1 MTARAAT
8 DRLETS
14 LAEALALGLSEPEFA
29 AASAALDRPPRPAEL
44 AVLAGMWS
52 EHCSYKSSRHLL
64 RGLPQSGPR
73 VLAGPGA
80 HAGVVDVG
88 EGWAVA
94 FKIESHNH
102 PSAVDPYQGAATG
115 VGGILRDIIAQGARP
130 CALLD
135 SLCFGEPGSPRTQ
148 HLQRGIIDG
157 IAGYG
162 NAIGVPNVGGQV
174 NYDRRYEENP
184 LVNVLAA
191 GLLRHGEL
199 RTARAQGVGS
209 ALVYVGATTGRDGV
223 LGAAFAS
230 EALRDPSQQAAQRK
244 QVQVGDPF
252 SGKKLLEACV
262 GWSSSLESPGN
273 LEDLGVIAGQDL
285 GACGLS
291 CAVFEMAALGSIG
304 ATLELDAVPLREPDM
319 SPIEILLSESQ
330 ERFLFVVRAGAEE
343 QALRHFHRHGLHAA
357 VVGRLVAG
365 SRVAVRY
372 QGAVLAD
379 LPAAL
384 VAGGAPPSQWPLAPA
399 LPPPPPYPD
408 FAAPT
413 DLAAVLRTLLSRPEI
428 ADKEP
433 LYSRFD
439 QTVGNR
445 TVRGPGQASAAVLRL
460 PASSRGFALV
470 LTGRGELCAADPY
483 LGMQAAVAAAL
494 RRLACAGAQLVAVSD
509 GLNCASPRDP
519 LENRRLAE
527 LVRGL
532 GDALRELGVPVTGGN
547 VSLYNESPAG
557 PIPPTPMIGGLGL
570 IEDTDLVPHAA
581 LPPGLALFWLGAPR
595 CEPVT
600 SRYGE
605 LQTGLPTAGQ
615 PAVDLAAERRLADF
629 LVAQARRGR
638 IRAGQPAGAGGMAV
652 ALAKLCVRGGCGARL
667 ALPATSRPD
676 WALFGEYP
684 AQVWAAVQP
693 DDVAAFSSAAQEA
706 QVPAYYAGNSGGEVL
721 EVESLPPLPL
731 SVLVHAF
738 ANQSPH
744 VRS

>member
-1 MTARAAT
+1 MTAPAAT
-8 DRLETS
+8 GRLTTS

-29 AASAALDRPPRPAEL
+29 AACAALDRPPRPAEL

-135 SLCFGEPGSPRTQ
+135 SLCFGDPGSPRTR

-191 GLLRHGEL
+191 GLLRPGEL

-230 EALRDPSQQAAQRK
+230 EALRDPSQQVAQRT

-262 GWSSSLESPGN
+262 GSSAN
-273 LEDLGVIAGQDL
+273 LQDLGVIAGQDL

-291 CAVFEMAALGSIG
+291 CAVFEMTALGGIG
-304 ATLELDAVPLREPDM
+304 ATLELDPVPLREPDM

-343 QALRHFHRHGLHAA
+343 AALRHFRRHGLHAA
-357 VVGRLVAG
+357 MIGRGLPETPA
-365 SRVAVRY
+365 
-372 QGAVLAD
+372 
-379 LPAAL
+379 PAAQRGL
-384 VAGGAPPSQWPLAPA
+384 AGG
-399 LPPPPPYPD
+399 
-408 FAAPT
+408 
-413 DLAAVLRTLLSRPEI
+413 
-428 ADKEP
+428 
-433 LYSRFD
+433 
-439 QTVGNR
+439 
-445 TVRGPGQASAAVLRL
+445 
-460 PASSRGFALV
+460 
-470 LTGRGELCAADPY
+470 
-483 LGMQAAVAAAL
+483 
-494 RRLACAGAQLVAVSD
+494 
-509 GLNCASPRDP
+509 
-519 LENRRLAE
+519 
-527 LVRGL
+527 
-532 GDALRELGVPVTGGN
+532 
-547 VSLYNESPAG
+547 
-557 PIPPTPMIGGLGL
+557 
-570 IEDTDLVPHAA
+570 
-581 LPPGLALFWLGAPR
+581 
-595 CEPVT
+595 
-600 SRYGE
+600 
-605 LQTGLPTAGQ
+605 
-615 PAVDLAAERRLADF
+615 
-629 LVAQARRGR
+629 
-638 IRAGQPAGAGGMAV
+638 
-652 ALAKLCVRGGCGARL
+652 
-667 ALPATSRPD
+667 
-676 WALFGEYP
+676 
-684 AQVWAAVQP
+684 
-693 DDVAAFSSAAQEA
+693 
-706 QVPAYYAGNSGGEVL
+706 
-721 EVESLPPLPL
+721 
-731 SVLVHAF
+731 
-738 ANQSPH
+738 
-744 VRS
+744 

>member
-1 MTARAAT
+1 MTAPTVAAPRPT
-8 DRLETS
+8 TV
-14 LAEALALGLSEPEFA
+14 AEALALGLSEAEFA
-29 AASAALDRPPRPAEL
+29 AASAALARPPTPAEL

-135 SLCFGEPGSPRTQ
+135 SLCFGDPRSPRTR

-174 NYDRRYEENP
+174 SYDRRYEENP

-191 GLLRHGEL
+191 GLVRHGEL
-199 RTARAQGVGS
+199 RTARAQGIGN

-230 EALRDPSQQAAQRK
+230 EALRDPSQQVAQRT

-262 GWSSSLESPGN
+262 HFSAE
-273 LEDLGVIAGQDL
+273 LGMIAGQDL

-291 CAVFEMAALGSIG
+291 CAVFEMAALGGLG

-343 QALRHFHRHGLHAA
+343 AALQHFHRHGLHAA
-357 VVGRLVAG
+357 VIGRLCEG
-365 SRVAVRY
+365 TRVKVRAR
-372 QGAVLAD
+372 GAVLAD

-399 LPPPPPYPD
+399 LPAATVYPD
-408 FAAPT
+408 FPVPT
-413 DLAAVLRTLLSRPEI
+413 DLAAVLLTLLALPEI

-433 LYSRFD
+433 IYSRFD

-460 PASSRGFALV
+460 PASARGFALV
-470 LTGRGELCAADPY
+470 LTGRGQLCAADPY
-483 LGMQAAVAAAL
+483 LGMQAAVATAL
-494 RRLACAGAQLVAVSD
+494 RRLACAGAELVAVSD

-519 LENRRLAE
+519 LESRRLAE
-527 LVRGL
+527 LIAGL
-532 GDALRELGVPVTGGN
+532 GDALRTLGVPVTGGN
-547 VSLYNESPAG
+547 VSLYNESPSG
-557 PIPPTPMIGGLGL
+557 PIPPTPMLGGLGL
-570 IEDTDLVPHAA
+570 VKDTELVPSAA
-581 LPPGLALFWLGAPR
+581 LQPGLTLLWLGAPR
-595 CEPVT
+595 GEPVT
-600 SRYGE
+600 ARYGE
-605 LQTGLPTAGQ
+605 LQTGLFAAGL

-629 LVAQARRGR
+629 LVAQAQRGR
-638 IRAGQPAGAGGMAV
+638 IRASQPTGVGGMAV
-652 ALAKLCVRGGCGARL
+652 ALAKLCLRGGCGARL
-667 ALPATSRPD
+667 QLPAVSRPD
-676 WALFGEYP
+676 WLLFGEYP
-684 AQVWAAVQP
+684 AQAWVAVPAAEA
-693 DDVAAFSSAAQEA
+693 AAFCHDAEAAGVPWHSA
-706 QVPAYYAGNSGGEVL
+706 GTSGGEVL
-721 EVESLPPLPL
+721 ELAGLAPLPL
-731 SVLVHAF
+731 DLLLQAF
-738 ANQSPH
+738 SPKSSHVQS
-744 VRS
+744 